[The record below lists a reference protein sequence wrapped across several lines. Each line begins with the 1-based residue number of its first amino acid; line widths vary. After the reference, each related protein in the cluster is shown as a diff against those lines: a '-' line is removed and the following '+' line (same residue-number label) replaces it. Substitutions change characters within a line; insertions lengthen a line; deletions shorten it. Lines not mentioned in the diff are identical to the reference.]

1 MCRDQE
7 PEEMDEEQRE
17 IMSRLVNSRADR
29 IIEAAHKGAFEP
41 RGGIVALSG
50 PMGRQRV
57 VEALM
62 VRRKNC
68 RLESLAAFVRLL
80 SFATIVSSSH
90 SCLVYPAS
98 L

>member
-1 MCRDQE
+1 
-7 PEEMDEEQRE
+7 MDEEQRE

-41 RGGIVALSG
+41 RGGIAALSG

-62 VRRKNC
+62 VRHKNC
-68 RLESLAAFVRLL
+68 RLDPCLRDKPVRLL
-80 SFATIVSSSH
+80 SLPRLCRRHIHA
-90 SCLVYPAS
+90 L
-98 L
+98 

>member
-1 MCRDQE
+1 MLRRDQE

-41 RGGIVALSG
+41 RGGIAALSG

-62 VRRKNC
+62 VRHKPP
-68 RLESLAAFVRLL
+68 LDYSFLFAQTAAWNL
-80 SFATIVSSSH
+80 
-90 SCLVYPAS
+90 
-98 L
+98 

>member
-1 MCRDQE
+1 
-7 PEEMDEEQRE
+7 MDEEQRE

-41 RGGIVALSG
+41 RGGIAALSG

-62 VRRKNC
+62 VRHKTAAWTPAYVDKPVRMLSLPRLC
-68 RLESLAAFVRLL
+68 RRHIHAL
-80 SFATIVSSSH
+80 
-90 SCLVYPAS
+90 
-98 L
+98 

>member
-1 MCRDQE
+1 MCDQE

-17 IMSRLVNSRADR
+17 IMTRLVNSRADR

-41 RGGIVALSG
+41 RGGIAALSG

-62 VRRKNC
+62 VRHKPPLGTFN
-68 RLESLAAFVRLL
+68 LT
-80 SFATIVSSSH
+80 SFACCVFSIVSSSH
-90 SCLVYPAS
+90 S
-98 L
+98 